1 MKNKIN
7 KKLMQCVVLTEDEYV
22 VLKSLS
28 ISTSISMSKIVGNL
42 IRNANINTLQ
52 KNLKKDLVNG
62 FHTTKSEISNTP
74 TTRIVKKNKQNIMSK
89 TGKRKKKTT

>member
-62 FHTTKSEISNTP
+62 FHTTKSEIPKTG
-74 TTRIVKKNKQNIMSK
+74 TRVVKQNKQHIMSK